1 MLEHSAKIKSLIQ
14 QADSLIITAGAGMG
28 VDSGLPDFR
37 GNEGMWQHYPALG
50 KLKMGF
56 SDIANPDAFKKN
68 LQLAWGFYGHRLALY
83 RKTEPHLG
91 FSLLKKLGERFKHGY
106 FVITSNVDGQFQKAD
121 FDKEKIYECHGSI
134 HALQCM
140 DASDCSPSVWP
151 NLIEPSIEH
160 NTCEL
165 ISPLPKCKHC
175 EGLARPNILMF
186 DDWQWQE
193 WPYMQ
198 QRQRLEIW
206 LKKIK
211 SPLVIEIGAGVTIPT
226 IRRMSEQLSGG
237 GQRLIRINPTEATI
251 VSQQGVSLSMGGL
264 VGIQSVLKAGLYL

>member
-1 MLEHSAKIKSLIQ
+1 MLEQSAKIKSLIQ

-50 KLKMGF
+50 KLQMAF

-68 LQLAWGFYGHRLALY
+68 PQLAWGFYGYRLALY
-83 RKTEPHLG
+83 RQTEPHLG
-91 FSLLKKLGERFKHGY
+91 FSLLKKLGEKFKHSY
-106 FVITSNVDGQFQKAD
+106 FAITSNVDGQFQKAG

-134 HALQCM
+134 HVLQCM
-140 DASDCSPSVWP
+140 DADDCSPSVWP
-151 NLIEPSIEH
+151 NVIEPSID
-160 NTCEL
+160 NNACEL

-175 EGLARPNILMF
+175 GGLARPNILMY

-198 QRQRLEIW
+198 QRQRLEAW

-211 SPLVIEIGAGVTIPT
+211 SPLVIEVGAGVTIPT
-226 IRRMSEQLSGG
+226 IRRVSEQLSGG
-237 GQRLIRINPTEATI
+237 GQRLIRINPTDATI
-251 VSQQGVSLSMGGL
+251 ASQQGVSLNMGGL
-264 VGIQSVLKAGLYL
+264 AGIESVLKDMV